1 MNTQRQQLHREQ
13 LHRDVGGQMHHHLAG
28 GNWSVREQMAIG
40 CRYLAREG
48 HCETLAGQITVRLE
62 GATLAT
68 TPLGTAF
75 DELRP
80 ADVLLVDQ
88 DLKTL
93 EGSGMA
99 NPATR
104 FHLWV
109 YRARPEVHCIVHTH
123 PPAASALSMIGQ
135 PLIVAHMDQTPFHD
149 DCAFLAKWPGL
160 PIADDE
166 GEIIAGA
173 LGGKRSI
180 LLAHHGLL
188 TAGRD
193 VAEAIYL
200 AVMFEQAARRQ
211 LMAAA
216 AGTIVPV
223 DAALARESH
232 DFLLQPSIV
241 GASFAMYARRLLR
254 SDGDFLSAEPAP

>member
-1 MNTQRQQLHREQ
+1 MQPLDPSGTAREELHRQ
-13 LHRDVGGQMHHHLAG
+13 VGGQMTRHLAAG
-28 GNWSVREQMAIG
+28 RWSVREQLAIA

-48 HCETLAGQITVRLE
+48 HCQTLAGQITVRLD
-62 GATLAT
+62 GGRFATI
-68 TPLGTAF
+68 PLGTAF
-75 DELRP
+75 DELTP
-80 ADVLLVDQ
+80 AGVLVVDE
-88 DLKTL
+88 DLTTL
-93 EGSGMA
+93 EGEGMA

-109 YRARPEVHCIVHTH
+109 YRARPEVRCVVHTH
-123 PPAASALSMIGQ
+123 PPAASALSMIRQ
-135 PLIVAHMDQTPFHD
+135 PLVVAHMDQTPFHD
-149 DCAFLAKWPGL
+149 DCAFLADWPGL

-173 LGGKRSI
+173 LGSKRSI

-188 TAGRD
+188 TAGSG
-193 VAEAIYL
+193 VEEAVYL
-200 AVMFEQAARRQ
+200 AVLFEQAAQRQ

-223 DAALARESH
+223 DPALARESH

-241 GASFAMYARRLLR
+241 GASFAMYARRMLR
-254 SDGDFLSAEPAP
+254 SDGDFLSA

>member
-1 MNTQRQQLHREQ
+1 MNSAREQ
-13 LHRDVGGQMHHHLAG
+13 LHSEVGGRMDCHLTG
-28 GNWSVREQMAIG
+28 GRWNVREQLAIG

-48 HCETLAGQITVRLE
+48 HCETLAGQITVRLAD
-62 GATLAT
+62 GRLAT

-75 DELRP
+75 DELTP
-80 ADVLLVDQ
+80 ADVLIVDQ
-88 DLKTL
+88 ELKTL
-93 EGSGMA
+93 EGVGMA

-109 YRARPEVHCIVHTH
+109 YRARPDVRCIVHTH
-123 PPAASALSMIGQ
+123 PPAASALSMIRQ

-149 DCAFLAKWPGL
+149 DCAFLADWPGL

-166 GEIIAGA
+166 GEVIAGA

-188 TAGRD
+188 TAGNG
-193 VAEAIYL
+193 VEEATYL
-200 AVMFEQAARRQ
+200 AVMFEQAAQRQ

-254 SDGDFLSAEPAP
+254 SDGDFLAAAPKP

>member
-1 MNTQRQQLHREQ
+1 MNTQREQ
-13 LHRDVGGQMHHHLAG
+13 LQRDVGGQMHRHLSG
-28 GNWSVREQMAIG
+28 GSRTVREQMAIG

-62 GATLAT
+62 GGRNEGGQLAT

-93 EGSGMA
+93 EGDGMA

-109 YRARPEVHCIVHTH
+109 YRARADVNCIVHTH
-123 PPAASALSMIGQ
+123 PPAVSALSMIGQ

-173 LGGKRSI
+173 LGAKRSI

-200 AVMFEQAARRQ
+200 AVMFEQAAKRQ

>member
-1 MNTQRQQLHREQ
+1 MQTTPIPTTSRADQHRRVDDQIDRQLTSGGWNLRQQLA
-13 LHRDVGGQMHHHLAG
+13 L
-28 GNWSVREQMAIG
+28 G
-40 CRYLAREG
+40 CRILAREG
-48 HCETLAGQITVRLE
+48 HCQTLAGQITARLDD
-62 GATLAT
+62 GRIATL
-68 TPLGTAF
+68 PLGTGF
-75 DELRP
+75 DELTP
-80 ADVLLVDQ
+80 ATVLVVDE

-93 EGSGMA
+93 EGEGMA

-109 YRARPEVHCIVHTH
+109 YRARPDVRCIVHTH

-149 DCAFLAKWPGL
+149 DCAFLADWPGL

-166 GEIIAGA
+166 GRIISAA
-173 LGGKRSI
+173 LGSKRTI

-188 TAGRD
+188 TAGSGID
-193 VAEAIYL
+193 EAVYL
-200 AVMFEQAARRQ
+200 AVLFEQAAQRQ

-223 DAALARESH
+223 DPALARESH
-232 DFLLQPSIV
+232 DFLLKPGIV
-241 GASFAMYARRLLR
+241 AASFALHARRVLR
-254 SDGDFLSAEPAP
+254 SEGDFLHSHR

>member
-1 MNTQRQQLHREQ
+1 MTIRREQ
-13 LHRDVGGQMHHHLAG
+13 LHHDVSDRMDRHLVG
-28 GNWSVREQMAIG
+28 RRWSVCEQLAIG

-48 HCETLAGQITVRLE
+48 HCETLAGQITVRLDN
-62 GATLAT
+62 GRFAT

-75 DELRP
+75 DELTP
-80 ADVLLVDQ
+80 ADVLIVDQ
-88 DLKTL
+88 DLQTL
-93 EGSGMA
+93 EGEGMA

-109 YRARPEVHCIVHTH
+109 YKARPDVHCIVHTH
-123 PPAASALSMIGQ
+123 PAAASALSMIRQ
-135 PLIVAHMDQTPFHD
+135 PLVVAHMDQTPFHD
-149 DCAFLAKWPGL
+149 DCAFLVDWPGL

-166 GEIIAGA
+166 GEIIASA
-173 LGGKRSI
+173 LGAKRSI

-188 TAGRD
+188 TAGAGVD
-193 VAEAIYL
+193 EGVYL
-200 AVMFEQAARRQ
+200 AVLFEQAAQRQ

-241 GASFAMYARRLLR
+241 SATFSMYARRMLR
-254 SDGDFLSAEPAP
+254 SDGDFLSAEAMA

>member
-1 MNTQRQQLHREQ
+1 MTVSREQ
-13 LHRDVGGQMHHHLAG
+13 LRREVGGRMDRHLAARQ
-28 GNWSVREQMAIG
+28 WSVQEQLAIG

-48 HCETLAGQITVRLE
+48 HCETLAGQISVRLD
-62 GATLAT
+62 GGRFAT
-68 TPLGTAF
+68 TPLGMAF
-75 DELRP
+75 DELTP
-80 ADVLLVDQ
+80 ADVLVVDRQ
-88 DLKTL
+88 LETL
-93 EGSGMA
+93 EGEGMA

-109 YRARPEVHCIVHTH
+109 YRARPDVHCIVHTH

-135 PLIVAHMDQTPFHD
+135 PLVVAHMDQTPFHD
-149 DCAFLAKWPGL
+149 DCAFLADWPGL
-160 PIADDE
+160 PIADEE

-173 LGGKRSI
+173 LGAKRSI

-188 TAGRD
+188 TAGAGVD
-193 VAEAIYL
+193 EAVYL
-200 AVMFEQAARRQ
+200 AVLLEQAAQRQ

-216 AGTIVPV
+216 AGKIVPV

-241 GASFAMYARRLLR
+241 GASFAMFARRLLK
-254 SDGDFLSAEPAP
+254 SDGDFLSAQR